1 MIKWKNVIAAGM
13 ILSLGALLLMGC
25 GKKDAVADNDDDD
38 DWVVVGKDSEEPAP
52 ATESGT
58 EVVSEDTTEDTESN
72 SVFSEMAKYS
82 YTFASGAGAWS
93 TELTVNEDGS
103 FEGSYSDAD
112 MGDTGTDYPNGIV
125 YLCDFSGKFS
135 TPEKVDEYTYKT
147 TIKSMNYLNKTDGED
162 IVDGVKYIYSGAYGL
177 DGAKTIYFYM
187 KGAPIDQLPKEY
199 VNWISLSLEDGQT
212 ELSWCGIYNEA
223 AEAGFYGWTKS
234 GSSESNASAE
244 KEEQDGISAELAGI
258 EKKAKRL
265 QEKLQSGDLTQGE
278 MNQLSAKLYK
288 LWDDELNDIWG
299 RLDEDTKSGLLQE
312 ERDWIKEKEKKIK
325 EAGKEWE
332 GGSGQPLAENQEGA
346 DLTRDRVYKLAD
358 YLR

>member
-38 DWVVVGKDSEEPAP
+38 DWVVVGKDSEGPAP
-52 ATESGT
+52 ATKSGT

-162 IVDGVKYIYSGAYGL
+162 IVDGVKYIYSGANGL

-212 ELSWCGIYNEA
+212 ELSCCGIYNEA
-223 AEAGFYGWTKS
+223 EETGFYGWTKN

-265 QEKLQSGDLTQGE
+265 QNQLQSGDLTQGE

-299 RLDEDTKSGLLQE
+299 RLDEDTKSELLQE

-325 EAGKEWE
+325 EVGKEWE

>member
-1 MIKWKNVIAAGM
+1 MIKWKNVMAAGM
-13 ILSLGALLLMGC
+13 ILSLGASLLMGC
-25 GKKDAVADNDDDD
+25 GEKDTVADNDD
-38 DWVVVGKDSEEPAP
+38 DWVVVGENSGEKEQT
-52 ATESGT
+52 TESGT
-58 EVVSEDTTEDTESN
+58 EVVSEDSTEESESN

-125 YLCDFSGKFS
+125 YMCDFNGEFS

-147 TIKSMNYLNKTDGED
+147 TIKKINYLNKIDGEK
-162 IVDGVKYIYSGAYGL
+162 IIDGVKYIYSVAYGL
-177 DGAKTIYFYM
+177 DDAKDIYFYM

-199 VNWISLSLEDGQT
+199 VDWISLSLEDGQT
-212 ELSWCGIYNEA
+212 ELSCCGIYNEA
-223 AEAGFYGWTKS
+223 EEAGFYGWTKS
-234 GSSESNASAE
+234 ESSESGDSSEQKA
-244 KEEQDGISAELAGI
+244 QDGISAELDKV
-258 EKKAKRL
+258 EKKAKKI
-265 QEKLQSGDLTQGE
+265 QKKLESGDLTQGD

-299 RLDEDTKSGLLQE
+299 RLDEDTKSELLQE

-346 DLTRDRVYKLAD
+346 DLTRERVYELAD